1 MAGSPFKLKEVKE
14 KEAALPDKLPVSDKL
29 PTKDKH
35 EKEKSEADKAPKDTK
50 DHKDQKESKDKQE
63 KEKHE
68 KEKQEKEG
76 KNESKEHADKL
87 KLEKEVRDHKGNL
100 PKEHLPKETIK
111 DTTLEKLPE
120 TKAAESEAGAPAG
133 TAPEEATAA
142 SFGAHKI
149 LEKVHVDKIQKEKDK
164 FEKLEK
170 NEKFEIKEF
179 DKVFHDVKYLETPPF
194 GPVGPGPVED
204 RLSALEAAVSQ
215 LLHFIPENLRPD
227 LSKGALRQEPDAG
240 KSEPATPP
248 AGEPDASKGEKKK

>member
-1 MAGSPFKLKEVKE
+1 MAGSPFKLKEIIKE
-14 KEAALPDKLPVSDKL
+14 KEAALPDKLPMSDKL

-35 EKEKSEADKAPKDTK
+35 EKEKSEAEKAPKDTK

-68 KEKQEKEG
+68 KES

-111 DTTLEKLPE
+111 DAALEKLLE
-120 TKAAESEAGAPAG
+120 TKPAANEAGLPSAPE
-133 TAPEEATAA
+133 PEEATAA
-142 SFGAHKI
+142 SFGAQKI
-149 LEKVHVDKIQKEKDK
+149 VDKTHFDKVQKEKDK
-164 FEKLEK
+164 FEKSEK

-179 DKVFHDVKYLETPPF
+179 DKVIHDVKFLETLP
-194 GPVGPGPVED
+194 GVPVGPGPVED
-204 RLSALEAAVSQ
+204 RLAALEATVAQ
-215 LLHFIPENLRPD
+215 LMHFIPENLRPD

-240 KSEPATPP
+240 KPDAATPP
-248 AGEPDASKGEKKK
+248 ASETDASKSEKKK